1 MMSILNFLAAYTAT
15 LSARIGTRQRPAD
28 GLPAS
33 PQPVTEEMP
42 VACDLPAVEPVC
54 SPSPDTELPA
64 AAQTLEAPAEGSVA
78 EVLQCRDDPVA
89 EALSLKIAGLEAR
102 VAELAARKAGMD
114 ETLLSFQIAQ
124 YQALGATL
132 ETTLRLRLT
141 YLRLQAARSGDP
153 ADIQAEQDA
162 AADYQACQADPEVA
176 GTALDGLDQADRA
189 ELRQRYRAAAMR
201 CHPDRVSEAD
211 KAVAGTRFQKL
222 QEAYRAGDLAA
233 LRAVCC
239 ELDGLLRTDGG
250 ATLASTDALKRRL
263 SDLQDHAADLI
274 LAVQSGQLDPL
285 YRKALRPADWEA
297 EFADIRARLEGE
309 CEALQRRITSLSRS

>member
-1 MMSILNFLAAYTAT
+1 MSILSFLAAYTAT
-15 LSARIGTRQRPAD
+15 LSTRIGTRQRCAD
-28 GLPAS
+28 GVPA
-33 PQPVTEEMP
+33 P
-42 VACDLPAVEPVC
+42 
-54 SPSPDTELPA
+54 
-64 AAQTLEAPAEGSVA
+64 
-78 EVLQCRDDPVA
+78 LQPVA
-89 EALSLKIAGLEAR
+89 EEVPMACDPPVVELVPPPSPAPDLTDAPQIREVPVEGPGAAAMQCREDPEAEALNRKVAGLEAR

-141 YLRLQAARSGDP
+141 CLRLQAARSGDP

-162 AADYQACQADPEVA
+162 AADYQACQPDPDDA
-176 GTALDGLDQADRA
+176 GTAQDGLDEADRA
-189 ELRQRYRAAAMR
+189 ELRQRYRSAAMR

-211 KAVAGTRFQKL
+211 KAAAGTRFQKL

-239 ELDGLLRTDGG
+239 ELDGYGRTDCEVS
-250 ATLASTDALKRRL
+250 LADIDALRRRL

-274 LAVQSGQLDPL
+274 LAVQSGRLDPT

-297 EFADIRARLEGE
+297 EFAEIRARLEGE
-309 CEALQRRITSLSRS
+309 CEALQRRIATLSRS

>member
-1 MMSILNFLAAYTAT
+1 MSILSFLATYTAT
-15 LSARIGTRQRPAD
+15 LSARIGSRQRSADAVEASQPPVVEEVPLVSDPPAVD
-28 GLPAS
+28 AMPQAS
-33 PQPVTEEMP
+33 PEP
-42 VACDLPAVEPVC
+42 DLPEAAPIRETPV
-54 SPSPDTELPA
+54 DGADA
-64 AAQTLEAPAEGSVA
+64 AA
-78 EVLQCRDDPVA
+78 LQCRDDPET
-89 EALSLKIAGLEAR
+89 EALNRTIAGLEAR

-114 ETLLSFQIAQ
+114 ETLLRFQIAQ

-132 ETTLRLRLT
+132 EATLRLRLIC
-141 YLRLQAARSGDP
+141 LRLQAARSGDP

-162 AADYQACQADPEVA
+162 AADFQACQPDPEAA
-176 GTALDGLDQADRA
+176 GTALEGLDEADRA

-201 CHPDRVSEAD
+201 CHPDRVAEAD

-239 ELDGLLRTDGG
+239 ELDGFGERNDGG
-250 ATLASTDALKRRL
+250 GSLASIGSLKQRL

-297 EFADIRARLEGE
+297 EFADMRARLEGE
-309 CEALQRRITSLSRS
+309 CEALQRRIATLSRS

>member
-1 MMSILNFLAAYTAT
+1 MSILSFLAAYTAT
-15 LSARIGTRQRPAD
+15 LSTRIGTRQRCAD
-28 GLPAS
+28 GEPAPS
-33 PQPVTEEMP
+33 QPVAEEVPM
-42 VACDLPAVEPVC
+42 ACDPPEVELAPP
-54 SPSPDTELPA
+54 PSPDPDRSD
-64 AAQTLEAPAEGSVA
+64 APQIREVPVEGPGA
-78 EVLQCRDDPVA
+78 TAMQCREDPEA
-89 EALSLKIAGLEAR
+89 EALNRKIAGLEAR

-141 YLRLQAARSGDP
+141 CLRLQAARSGDP
-153 ADIQAEQDA
+153 ADIQAEKDA
-162 AADYQACQADPEVA
+162 AADYQACQPDPDDA
-176 GTALDGLDQADRA
+176 GTAQDGLDEADRA
-189 ELRQRYRAAAMR
+189 ELRQRYRSAAMR

-211 KAVAGTRFQKL
+211 KAAAGTRFQKL

-239 ELDGLLRTDGG
+239 ELDGYGRTDCEVS
-250 ATLASTDALKRRL
+250 LADIDALRRRL

-274 LAVQSGQLDPL
+274 LAVQSGQLDPA

-297 EFADIRARLEGE
+297 EFAEIRARLEGE
-309 CEALQRRITSLSRS
+309 CEALQRRIATLSRS

>member
-1 MMSILNFLAAYTAT
+1 MSILSFLAAYTAS
-15 LSARIGTRQRPAD
+15 LSARIGTRPRCAD
-28 GLPAS
+28 GVQAS
-33 PQPVTEEMP
+33 PQPVAEEVP
-42 VACDLPAVEPVC
+42 VVCDPPAVEPA
-54 SPSPDTELPA
+54 SAPSPDADLPA
-64 AAQTLEAPAEGSVA
+64 AAPIREAPVDGPAA
-78 EVLQCRDDPVA
+78 AALQCRDDPAA
-89 EALSLKIAGLEAR
+89 EALNRKIAGLEAR

-141 YLRLQAARSGDP
+141 CLRLQAARSGDP

-162 AADYQACQADPEVA
+162 AADYQACQPDPEA
-176 GTALDGLDQADRA
+176 AATALDGLDEADRA
-189 ELRQRYRAAAMR
+189 ELRQRYRSAAMR

-239 ELDGLLRTDGG
+239 ELDGLGERRDGG
-250 ATLASTDALKRRL
+250 GTLAGVDSLKRRL

-274 LAVQSGQLDPL
+274 LAVQSGQLDPV

-297 EFADIRARLEGE
+297 EFADMRARLEGE
-309 CEALQRRITSLSRS
+309 CEALQRRIATLSRT